1 MGSIC
6 ERLRDA
12 AQPSWEELH
21 RHPFVTEMA
30 RGILPARKFAF
41 YIGQNLRF
49 LPDLARMLALGVAKA
64 EDEQTMREFAASM
77 TSILEFEIPKNR
89 ELLEKVRQLEPAA
102 AEAAVLS
109 PANFAYTRHLLTV
122 GYSGRPPDIAAA
134 LMPCA
139 WSYGEIG
146 REYVARL
153 PDHPVYHDW
162 IEFFA
167 GRKYWQTLDASQRQL
182 ERLCSGLSEGDLHRI
197 AETFTTS
204 TRLERAFWDMAYNEA
219 QWAS

>member
-1 MGSIC
+1 MTDVVRRIGKVHHI
-6 ERLRDA
+6 A
-12 AQPSWEELH
+12 VV
-21 RHPFVTEMA
+21 VTDMA
-30 RGILPARKFAF
+30 SGALPARKFAF

-64 EDEQTMREFAASM
+64 EDEQTMREFAAAM
-77 TSILEFEIPKNR
+77 TSILDFEIPKNR
-89 ELLEKVRQLEPAA
+89 ELLEKVRQLEPSA
-102 AEAAVLS
+102 AEAALMA

-122 GYSGRPPDIAAA
+122 GYCGRPADIAAA

-146 REYVARL
+146 RQFVAQL

-167 GRKYWQTLDASQRQL
+167 GREYWQSLEASQREL
-182 ERLCSGLSEGDLHRI
+182 ERLCRGLSEGDLQRI
-197 AETFTTS
+197 SEIFTTS
-204 TRLERAFWDMAYNEA
+204 TRLERAFWDMAYDEE
-219 QWAS
+219 QWPG